1 LLDFKKFIF
10 VKSKIKIFN
19 SNKLLKFF
27 IKKTVVFLIIIIVGT
42 SAYAIDSDK
51 KKKKEK
57 KKKLPHNIE
66 AIESKFMFRPFYS
79 TQFTKLD
86 ISPRTLIST
95 NKITYKPNV
104 FGSVGFETSIKK
116 FKFAYAFKLKP
127 LNTDLGKTNYKNI
140 NIGIQTRIVGLKFF
154 FLRYNGFYL
163 KNPDDFNIS
172 GNYIRPDIKINTI
185 GFSADFVMTKSFSI
199 NAAFTQNERQKK
211 SAGSFMIMIGDR
223 YTFFDS
229 DSSIILPQQAQYYD
243 RTKYISNVKGN
254 TFLIAPGIGYSI
266 IHKGFNFTPIILAGI
281 GNQIKFYDYHLTKT
295 TSFRFPLF
303 FLYKNAIGYNGKK
316 FFFNIIYSYDLNNI
330 RFKDSN
336 VNLKIIY
343 WKFSLGFRII

>member
-1 LLDFKKFIF
+1 MIKNFI
-10 VKSKIKIFN
+10 
-19 SNKLLKFF
+19 KFF
-27 IKKTVVFLIIIIVGT
+27 IQLISFAFILLIFSSL
-42 SAYAIDSDK
+42 SAAEINK

-79 TQFTKLD
+79 TQFTKLS
-86 ISPRTLIST
+86 ISPRAFENP
-95 NKITYKPNV
+95 NKIIYKPNIL
-104 FGSVGFETSIKK
+104 GSVGFETSIKK
-116 FKFAYAFKLKP
+116 FKFAYAFKLNP
-127 LNTDLGKTNYKNI
+127 LNNNLGNTDYKNI
-140 NIGIQTRIVGLKFF
+140 NLGIQTRIVGLKFF
-154 FLRYNGFYL
+154 YLRYKGFYL
-163 KNPDDFNIS
+163 QNPEDFSIT
-172 GNYIRPDIKINTI
+172 GNYVRPDIKINTI

-229 DSSIILPQQAQYYD
+229 DSSIILQQEVAFYD
-243 RTKYISNVKGN
+243 RTKYVQNAKSN
-254 TFLIAPGIGYSI
+254 TLLIAPGAGYSI
-266 IHKGFNFTPIILAGI
+266 IYKGFNFTPILLAGI
-281 GNQIKFYDYHLTKT
+281 GNQIKFYDYQNTKSY
-295 TSFRFPLF
+295 SFRFPLY

-316 FFFNIIYSYDLNNI
+316 FFFNIIYSYDLNNLK
-330 RFKDSN
+330 FKDSN